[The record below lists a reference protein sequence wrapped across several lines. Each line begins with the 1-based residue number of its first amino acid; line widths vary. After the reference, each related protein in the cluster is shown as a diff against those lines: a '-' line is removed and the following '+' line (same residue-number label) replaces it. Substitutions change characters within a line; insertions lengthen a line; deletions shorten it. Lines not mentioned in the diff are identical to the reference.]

1 MRARAHLCSEEIAIG
16 MEYERARET
25 VAIEIVRV
33 RLTEAGKEKGTETR
47 LEKREGIEANTDVQ
61 RGAGVRTASAVD
73 EIVLE
78 IGIGIE
84 RETPGRHERR
94 ANDESKDYRTESGS
108 CTGDESSRSFP
119 PMTICFSTI

>member
-1 MRARAHLCSEEIAIG
+1 MRARAQLRSEEIAIG
-16 MEYERARET
+16 KGYGRVRET

-33 RLTEAGKEKGTETR
+33 RLTGAGKGKGTETR

-94 ANDESKDYRTESGS
+94 ANDESKDCRIASGS
-108 CTGDESSRSFP
+108 CTGDEISPSFSYHYFP
-119 PMTICFSTI
+119 TT